1 MTVADLELFVSDNE
15 DHKAQRRRVNWTDR
29 LNMLRSHF
37 PDSDGLTW
45 QRALKDNEVF
55 SRVVRDILK
64 AQQHRGRPEEEQ
76 SLAGRRPNLTV
87 SSGMQGWRE
96 LTGDDYSTVPFT
108 SAFRNLTTDRAT
120 GRPHTLSLIARKTN
134 ISRSRVHRLIRG
146 EDRPDLTDM
155 EMIAVGYGR
164 KPSYFAE
171 YRAATIAAVITE
183 RLGASPE
190 MSAALYQQITTP

>member
-1 MTVADLELFVSDNE
+1 MTADLGPFLSDNE

-29 LNMLRSHF
+29 LNMLRTHF
-37 PDSDGLTW
+37 PESDGLSW
-45 QRALKDNEVF
+45 QRALRDNEVF

-87 SSGMQGWRE
+87 PSGMQAWRE
-96 LTGDDYSTVPFT
+96 LTGEDYATVPFVE
-108 SAFRNLTTDRAT
+108 AFRNLTTDRST
-120 GRPHTLSLIARKTN
+120 GKAHTLSLIARKTN
-134 ISRSRVHRLIRG
+134 ISRSRVHRLMRG
-146 EDRPDLTDM
+146 EDQPDLPDM
-155 EMIAVGYGR
+155 EMIATGYGR

-190 MSAALYQQITTP
+190 MSASLYQQITTR